1 MNFLNLPGFAVALG
15 LVALATGLYVLQR
28 LRVRQREVTVVTTL
42 FWREAL
48 EENRARVLTQ
58 RFRHPWAYLF
68 LLALAS
74 LLWLGLAGIMQTK
87 APTTAHVLLLDG
99 SMGMQREDSF
109 AQAKEQLLEEAA
121 SVPAAART
129 VYWCGARLETLLGP
143 GEELPLLEARLHGRT
158 PESAPSRMEAFLPIV
173 LREQEKQFA
182 TDTAPQLTLLVYGQ
196 APTRPEWIGDLPANV
211 ELLRRSESVAAKA
224 NRGFVAGGIGEAE
237 SGLWNRVD
245 LSVSLAMADNRAQ
258 NALEG
263 LEVSHGGEAWNAG
276 FESVPSANP
285 DIQVLRFLDV
295 PTNGEDFVLR
305 LSTQDD
311 FPADDQLTLSIPLR
325 EALRVQ
331 VAPSL
336 QELMLP
342 LLAADPAVLVT
353 EDQPQLLIRQ
363 ESDPGDSSMP
373 TLLVF
378 MDDGGALFRLRHQD
392 SENADQLLHDAYR
405 ELGMASIDALGLATA
420 LDRPVSVDASLG
432 TPQLGLAAPL
442 LAADAGFTSSRSFPL
457 LVSRGLR
464 WLVNQLALVPYAAA
478 GQPLPGEAGELFG
491 SARVVGT
498 AGKVTLQDQREV
510 HVASF
515 DTSASLPAAPV
526 AVAAEAFSG
535 SSGAWPMWTWFSLV
549 ALLLL
554 LVEWFLFQRGR
565 LP

>member
-28 LRVRQREVTVVTTL
+28 LRVRQREITVVTTL

-99 SMGMQREDSF
+99 SMGMQYEGSF
-109 AQAKEQLLEEAA
+109 VQAKEQLLEEAA

-129 VYWCGARLETLLGP
+129 VYWCGANLETLLAP

-158 PESAPSRMEAFLPIV
+158 PESAPARMEAFLPIV
-173 LREQEKQFA
+173 FREQEKRFA
-182 TDTAPQLTLLVYGQ
+182 ADSSPQLTLLVYGQ
-196 APTRPEWIGDLPANV
+196 APTRAEWIGDLPSNV
-211 ELLRRSESVAAKA
+211 ELLRRSEPAATKA

-237 SGLWNRVD
+237 SGLWNRID
-245 LSVSLAMADNRAQ
+245 LSVSLATAGNRAQ
-258 NALEG
+258 DALEG
-263 LEVSHGGEAWNAG
+263 LEVSHGGKAWSAG
-276 FESVPSANP
+276 FQSVASTNP
-285 DIQVLRFLDV
+285 EIQVLRFLDV
-295 PTNGEDFVLR
+295 PANGEDFVLR
-305 LSTQDD
+305 LPAQDD
-311 FPADDQLTLSIPLR
+311 FPADDQLTLSIPRR

-342 LLAADPAVLVT
+342 LLAADPVVFVT

-363 ESDPGDSSMP
+363 ENDPGDESLP

-378 MDDGGALFRLRHQD
+378 MDDGGALFRLQHQD
-392 SENADQLLHDAYR
+392 SEDANQLLQDAYHK
-405 ELGMASIDALGLATA
+405 LGMASIDALGLATA

-464 WLVNQLALVPYAAA
+464 WLMNQPTLVPYAAA
-478 GQPLPGEAGELFG
+478 GRPLPGEAGELFG
-491 SARVVGT
+491 SARVVGA
-498 AGKVTLQDQREV
+498 AGTVTLEDQREV

-515 DTSASLPAAPV
+515 DTSATLPAPPAT
-526 AVAAEAFSG
+526 ATIEEFSG
-535 SSGAWPMWTWFSLV
+535 SSGAWPMWTWFAMV
-549 ALLLL
+549 AFLLL